1 MTRLAWLVI
10 ALAACGP
17 INRPPPAKLFANGGG
32 ECPDPQGCDA
42 PIEETVR
49 GEAAE
54 IYPYLGSSRLEEP
67 LGRHPV
73 SAIFHGH
80 AHHGQLRGKTRT
92 GVPVYNVAAPLL
104 AGVGR
109 PFHVLEIGGAPPG
122 AGPPD
127 SPDA

>member
-1 MTRLAWLVI
+1 MPLDERAKCVPIARLGTEHRVVLMHY
-10 ALAACGP
+10 
-17 INRPPPAKLFANGGG
+17 
-32 ECPDPQGCDA
+32 A